1 MGKGLLF
8 LAVFCC
14 LIGVTGCS
22 ARRAADKNAMTDVVI
37 IQNTVEST
45 GAPEDEERAG
55 TKAEA
60 LSLSPANG
68 YTYGF
73 EADADYDIKNF
84 IRQYYDYMVDGEYE
98 LAAYMTND
106 SSRFSR
112 EVFMERSGYMEAVK
126 SLTCYMMEGMVE
138 GTYIVVAECGVLTTL
153 SDNIVTM
160 LEAFYIC
167 TNESGT
173 IYIYG
178 SSVGDEIRSYNSI
191 MLSDQMMSEVVAEAA
206 RVNEELIAAHEEL
219 AQLEGIIIPDGMFR
233 YLYEQPTAEQSPEEG
248 TGAENTVEESAAA
261 ESGGDESNAGQ

>member
-14 LIGVTGCS
+14 LIGMTGCS
-22 ARRAADKNAMTDVVI
+22 ARKAADKNAMTDVVI
-37 IQNTVEST
+37 IQNTMEAGS
-45 GAPEDEERAG
+45 APEGQERAG
-55 TKAEA
+55 TEAEA
-60 LSLSPANG
+60 LSVNPANG

-73 EADADYDIKNF
+73 EVDANYDIKDF

-112 EVFMERSGYMEAVK
+112 EVFMERSAYMEAVK
-126 SLTCYMMEGMVE
+126 SLTCYMMEGMAE

-191 MLSDQMMSEVVAEAA
+191 MLSDQMMADVVAEAA
-206 RVNEELIAAHEEL
+206 KVNEELIAAHEEL
-219 AQLEGIIIPDGMFR
+219 AQLKGIIIPEGMFR
-233 YLYEQPTAEQSPEEG
+233 YLYEQPTVEQP
-248 TGAENTVEESAAA
+248 AEESAQA
-261 ESGGDESNAGQ
+261 ESTQAESSGAE